1 MTDAVQ
7 LLDDLRGLLRQL
19 ETDLRVRCQEIA
31 ETDAALKAEYAEAK
45 RVGRTAEAFE
55 VWREE
60 PLTQAA
66 VAWILGTVFVRFLE
80 DNGLIDPVL
89 SGPGDRRRRALDSH
103 TLYFQDHPT
112 ETDREYLWHVFK
124 TIGKLPAAGPLFDE
138 GRNPLWRLPISG
150 DAAKTLLEFWQR
162 LDPATGEIAH
172 DLSDASWDTRF
183 LGDLYQDLSESAR
196 KRYALLQTPEFV
208 ESFILDRTL
217 TPAIETFGYG
227 AVRLIDPTCGSG
239 HFLLGAFA
247 RLIDL
252 HQRHEPAVNVRELV
266 QRTLRQVAGVD
277 LNPFALAI
285 ARFRLLLAA
294 LQACEIRRLAD
305 APGFQFELAV
315 GDSLLHG
322 PRFADDGAVQM
333 PLDPDDPA
341 HHHFAVEDGEAVDR
355 VLGRR
360 YHAVVGNP
368 PYITVKDKALSQ
380 LYRQRYGAC
389 HMKYSLVVPFVERFF
404 DLALPGQ
411 ETGHPGHVGL
421 IVGNSFMKREFG
433 RKLIEEYLVS
443 LNLTHIVDTSCAHI
457 PGHGTPTVILLGS
470 HCLPVAKTIRC
481 VMGIRAETIR
491 PADPSRGAVWT
502 EIVTLIDKPDSEGN
516 HVSVADV
523 SRSTTRRHPW
533 SLGGGGASELQTRLD
548 NHGWPTLLQ
557 AVSGLGVMAATGHDE
572 IYVFPDQATADRLR
586 IEHTRR
592 MARAENIRDWLLTGY
607 ETVVWPYD
615 SKLSV
620 REELTIPRTLQ
631 YLWTF
636 RRALTSRRPFGI
648 PLLEKG
654 LRWYEWQELY
664 PDKFAETPTLG
675 GCEVTTHNHFVPV
688 ESDVVLKNTI
698 PVVKLPLKG
707 GLAPSRSILA
717 FLNSSLASFWL
728 KQVAH
733 NKGGGGIGGGLA
745 TERWEQFYV
754 FNTSSLRNLPVPP
767 LESIASLAN
776 EIASLG
782 QEFGQL
788 QPDRWISSRS
798 TAAAAGGVRGQP
810 GADLFEGLRHLRT
823 VRGERHVRLIS
834 LQEEMDWRLYAASD
848 LVGEGYTSATAIP
861 LVRLGERSFEV
872 AMARKM
878 ATGELQTT
886 WFERHGSEPTVELP
900 DRWPEDYRGL
910 VERRIQLINSDR
922 NVGLIEQPEYK
933 RRWKL
938 EPWDTLQ
945 GRALRGWLL
954 SLLEAPS
961 YWPSVE
967 LLTTCGGLADVARR
981 DTDFMQVAEVYRG
994 RPDFDVTALV
1004 SDLVEGEAVPLLP
1017 VQRYK
1022 SSGLR
1027 KRALWE
1033 RTWELQRQEDAIDAR
1048 VDLAQDDPR
1057 HLTSALAKKLKAEQV
1072 GEIAVP
1078 PRYSSKDFQKSGYWR
1093 LRGKLDVT
1101 KERFVSFPGCE
1112 RDTDQTPL
1120 IAWAGWNHLEVARAV
1135 AGYYV
1140 RMQEQEGWPAERL
1153 VPLLAGL
1160 LELLPWV
1167 KQWHN
1172 LVDPAFG
1179 VGMGDYYAGF
1189 VDEEARRLGLTLD
1202 AIRSWRPEAT
1212 PGRRRRR
1219 VSDASQDDDEGAV
1232 ES

>member
-124 TIGKLPAAGPLFDE
+124 TVGKLPAAGPLFDE

-333 PLDPDDPA
+333 PLDPDDSA
-341 HHHFAVEDGEAVDR
+341 HHHFEVEDGEAVDR

-368 PYITVKDKALSQ
+368 PYITVKDRALNR
-380 LYRQRYGAC
+380 LYRQRYASC
-389 HMKYSLVVPFVERFF
+389 HRQYSLAVPFLERFF
-404 DLALPGQ
+404 DLAFPESEAIDAGY
-411 ETGHPGHVGL
+411 VGL
-421 IVGNSFMKREFG
+421 IIADSFMKREFG
-433 RKLIEEYLVS
+433 KKLIEEQIPRWDLFCVV
-443 LNLTHIVDTSCAHI
+443 HTSGAYI
-457 PGHGTPTVILLGS
+457 PGHGTPTVILFGR
-470 HCLPVAKTIRC
+470 HRAPVQVTVRA
-481 VMGIRAETIR
+481 VMGIRGETSA
-491 PADPSRGAVWT
+491 PEDPSKGPVWAA
-502 EIVTLIDKPDSEGN
+502 ILDQIDRPGSESLY
-516 HVSVADV
+516 VSVTNVQRD
-523 SRSTTRRHPW
+523 SLHEHPW
-533 SLGGGGASELQTRLD
+533 SLGGGGAAELKDRLD
-548 NHGWPTLLQ
+548 HAAERTLDDCGADIGFMVITGEDNCLLLPRRF
-557 AVSGLGVMAATGHDE
+557 AERESIPCKTLGRGE
-572 IYVFPDQATADRLR
+572 S
-586 IEHTRR
+586 
-592 MARAENIRDWLLTGY
+592 IRDWNCDSNSV
-607 ETVVWPYD
+607 VVWPND
-615 SKLSV
+615 SSGSRLARHAVGPVVRFLWRFRTSLSARKHFGV
-620 REELTIPRTLQ
+620 QIDRK
-631 YLWTF
+631 
-636 RRALTSRRPFGI
+636 GI
-648 PLLEKG
+648 PWWA
-654 LRWYEWQELY
+654 LR
-664 PDKFAETPTLG
+664 
-675 GCEVTTHNHFVPV
+675 EVYVRRFRSALSIAVAFVATHNHFSLDRGEKVFKRSAPV
-688 ESDVVLKNTI
+688 I
-698 PVVKLPLKG
+698 KLSPGASENDHLRLL
-707 GLAPSRSILA
+707 GL
-717 FLNSSLASFWL
+717 LNSSTACFWCRQAL
-728 KQVAH
+728 H
-733 NKGGGGIGGGLA
+733 DKGGGGIGGGLA
-745 TERWEQFYV
+745 TEEWEHFLEFTATGLLRFPV
-754 FNTSSLRNLPVPP
+754 VAEVPVGNIRALDALAHERARCLPSSEV
-767 LESIASLAN
+767 
-776 EIASLG
+776 LG
-782 QEFGQL
+782 
-788 QPDRWISSRS
+788 
-798 TAAAAGGVRGQP
+798 
-810 GADLFEGLRHLRT
+810 H
-823 VRGERHVRLIS
+823 GERADQGDDWPRQIAGDSNESARLLSRMVS
-834 LQEEMDWRLYAASD
+834 LQEELDWHCYKAYGLIEESLTWLDQEPPA
-848 LVGEGYTSATAIP
+848 
-861 LVRLGERSFEV
+861 VRLGERAFEIV
-872 AMARKM
+872 MARKM
-878 ATGELQTT
+878 AGGELETT
-886 WFERHGSEPTVELP
+886 WFERHGSRPITKLP
-900 DRWPEDYRGL
+900 KGWPDEYRAL
-910 VERRIQLINSDR
+910 VERRIELIEEDR
-922 NVGLIEQPEYK
+922 NIGLIEQPECK
-933 RRWKL
+933 RRWNV
-938 EPWDTLQ
+938 EDWDTLRE
-945 GRALRGWLL
+945 RALREWL
-954 SLLEAPS
+954 STRLETPR
-961 YWPSVE
+961 YWPGVE
-967 LLTTCGGLADVARR
+967 LTTCADLADVARR
-981 DTDFMQVAEVYRG
+981 DSEFMQVAEVYRG